1 MAKKFKTKEVR
12 QAYFGSMVSS
22 VKEKTFSAVFLAIA
36 AAGLSVLLNAL
47 KDDATA
53 DNQEI
58 FRE

>member
-1 MAKKFKTKEVR
+1 MAKKFKIKEVR
-12 QAYFGSMVSS
+12 QAYLGSVVSS
-22 VKEKTFSAVFLAIA
+22 VKEKTFSAMFLAIA

-47 KDDATA
+47 KDDDDA

>member
-12 QAYFGSMVSS
+12 QAYLGSLGSS
-22 VKEKTFSAVFLAIA
+22 VKEKTFRAVFLAIV

-47 KDDATA
+47 KDDTTA

>member
-22 VKEKTFSAVFLAIA
+22 VKEKIFSAVFLAIA

>member
-12 QAYFGSMVSS
+12 QAYLGSLGSS
-22 VKEKTFSAVFLAIA
+22 VKEKTFSAVFLAIV

-47 KDDATA
+47 KDDTTA
-53 DNQEI
+53 ANQEI